1 MPEVTHI
8 FSRLYAATSTTV
20 DNLEIENFEKLTSEW
35 WNEYGPTKGLHS
47 MNKLRVPFI
56 RDGLINDGVVPKNL
70 VNTPAPLKGLS
81 VLDVGC
87 GGL

>member
-1 MPEVTHI
+1 
-8 FSRLYAATSTTV
+8 
-20 DNLEIENFEKLTSEW
+20 
-35 WNEYGPTKGLHS
+35 

-56 RDGLINDGVVPKNL
+56 RDGLINEGVVSKN
-70 VNTPAPLKGLS
+70 VINTPAPLKGLS